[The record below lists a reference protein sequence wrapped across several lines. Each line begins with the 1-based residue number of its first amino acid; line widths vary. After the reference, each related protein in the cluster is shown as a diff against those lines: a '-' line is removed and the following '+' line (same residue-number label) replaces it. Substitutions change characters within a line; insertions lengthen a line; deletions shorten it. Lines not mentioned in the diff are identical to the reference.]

1 MIYEVY
7 VQAFPA
13 QISKG
18 QKARFVISTDPG
30 PVSAPLTVHYQ
41 MGGSAVVRRDYT
53 LNGVFGEATIPAGAS
68 STTVVLHALRH
79 GKKGAVMILLDDPHY
94 AVFDVHSRT
103 KVTIR

>member
-1 MIYEVY
+1 MSRP
-7 VQAFPA
+7 FPRRSA
-13 QISKG
+13 RDRKPGSSFRQI
-18 QKARFVISTDPG
+18 PG

-94 AVFDVHSRT
+94 AVFDVHRRT